1 MPCNLHESRTETDLD
16 SPEGDENARSEGAAK
31 MGEVVSTGEE
41 GTDEEASEPTGGLV
55 RKRVW
60 WAGPPA
66 V

>member
-1 MPCNLHESRTETDLD
+1 MNHEQRQIWTHRKETRT
-16 SPEGDENARSEGAAK
+16 ARSEGAAK

-60 WAGPPA
+60 WAGPPN